1 MPSCRP
7 VTLGIAALA
16 VLALTA
22 LPPLEPAQAQDA
34 PSWVGPSAIDLISV
48 QPNGRIYV
56 KLAVS
61 TPNLGCPGNHD
72 GYLELN
78 PAYPHVDKQ
87 YALFLAAHAA
97 NRTVRVYV
105 SGCGYHP
112 YAQNTEFF

>member
-1 MPSCRP
+1 MIAIKPLVF
-7 VTLGIAALA
+7 VTAAL
-16 VLALTA
+16 LLGTA
-22 LPPLEPAQAQDA
+22 ATLSIKPAEAQDA
-34 PSWVGPSAIDLISV
+34 PSWIGPSAIDLISV

-56 KLAVS
+56 KLSVS

-87 YALFLAAHAA
+87 YALLLAAHVAK
-97 NRTVRVYV
+97 RTVRIYV

-112 YAQNTEFF
+112 YAQNTEVF